1 MLDHKNLLAKL
12 RDANS
17 SREFSRTLKK
27 YHLYNLAVIPQW
39 DNPYSVERRAALLD
53 SQYNRLRVVY
63 RDLGLCSLK
72 YYMKDYQ
79 YDADKNLHSFSTGG
93 VLYNYD
99 ADLLGG
105 DGYGK
110 VLEEFQKAGMFLD

>member
-63 RDLGLCSLK
+63 RDLGLGSLK
-72 YYMKDYQ
+72 EYDY
-79 YDADKNLHSFSTGG
+79 S
-93 VLYNYD
+93 
-99 ADLLGG
+99 LG
-105 DGYGK
+105 
-110 VLEEFQKAGMFLD
+110 